1 MPLNA
6 NTRFDHYEIIAP
18 LGKGGMGEVYRAK
31 DTRLNR
37 EVAIKVLPPSVA
49 ADHERL
55 LRFEQE
61 AKAAS
66 ALNHP
71 NIITI
76 HEIGSA
82 MIGADVS
89 HYITT
94 ELINGQTLRQYL
106 KTERLPLTTALDIG
120 IQITSALAAAHEAGI
135 IHRDIKPEN
144 IMVRRDGIVKVLDF
158 GLAKLTEKRGRWG
171 ERERLGEDDATL
183 ALSLPPLT
191 IPGAVMGTPRY
202 MSPEQ
207 ARGQKVDART
217 DLFSLGIV
225 LFELIAGKPP
235 FEGDS
240 PIEVISAILVHEPAS
255 LKLLR
260 PEVPV
265 KLERAIQQTLRKE
278 REQRYA
284 SAQELLHD
292 LKACKQELE
301 LNAHFA
307 KRTEAKGF
315 KLKPLGIGLAA
326 LLLLLLMGGGLWL
339 SRTRP
344 EVKPLTSEFSELFV
358 DLGRWTVPPSGWSL
372 QGERLLLENQTIVG
386 YPTNINAGDFT
397 MTFHLRLEN
406 AAGAAWALRIQDTEN
421 YYLFYLSSAGGK
433 NATSYFL
440 TYIVRAGKMGVPI
453 ARIPVSTTLI
463 PGDYTINI
471 TAKNNEIKHFINS
484 AQAPST
490 EALGDELGYF
500 QDESNAYTIGGIG
513 FRTVGQERFSVDELY
528 VRPLGLQSQ

>member
-1 MPLNA
+1 MPIA
-6 NTRFDHYEIIAP
+6 PNTQFDHYEIIAP

-31 DTRLNR
+31 DKRLNR

-49 ADHERL
+49 TDRERL

-82 MIGADVS
+82 MIGAGIS
-89 HYITT
+89 PYITT
-94 ELINGQTLRQYL
+94 ELIKGQTLRQYL
-106 KTERLPLTTALDIG
+106 KTERPSLTTALDIG

-158 GLAKLTEKRGRWG
+158 GLAKLTELRNAGFGQRSASNWN
-171 ERERLGEDDATL
+171 EEAETL
-183 ALSLPPLT
+183 LQAAQSDLTLPQDNPPSTFHLPQLT
-191 IPGAVMGTPRY
+191 APGAVMGTPRY

-207 ARGQKVDART
+207 ARGQTVDART

-235 FEGDS
+235 FAGDS
-240 PIEVISAILVHEPAS
+240 PIEVISAILVNEPAS

-260 PEVPV
+260 PEVPG

-284 SAQELLHD
+284 SAQELLND

-307 KRTEAKGF
+307 KRTAAKGVKF
-315 KLKPLGIGLAA
+315 KRKPLGIGLAA

-339 SRTRP
+339 SRTQP
-344 EVKPLTSEFSELFV
+344 DIKPLTSEFSELFV

-372 QGERLLLENQTIVG
+372 QGERLLLENQTAVG
-386 YPTNINAGDFT
+386 YPANINAGDFT
-397 MTFHLRLEN
+397 MTFTCDWRMRGERRGRC
-406 AAGAAWALRIQDTEN
+406 ASKTQRI
-421 YYLFYLSSAGGK
+421 
-433 NATSYFL
+433 
-440 TYIVRAGKMGVPI
+440 
-453 ARIPVSTTLI
+453 
-463 PGDYTINI
+463 I
-471 TAKNNEIKHFINS
+471 TCFI
-484 AQAPST
+484 
-490 EALGDELGYF
+490 
-500 QDESNAYTIGGIG
+500 
-513 FRTVGQERFSVDELY
+513 
-528 VRPLGLQSQ
+528 